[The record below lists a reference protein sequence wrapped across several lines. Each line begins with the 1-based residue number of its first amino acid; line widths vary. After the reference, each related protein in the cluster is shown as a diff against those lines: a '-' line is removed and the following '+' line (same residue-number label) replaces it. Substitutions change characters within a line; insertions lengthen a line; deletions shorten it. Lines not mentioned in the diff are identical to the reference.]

1 MKSEVA
7 LILALG
13 LLLSLSGMVLDGYTG
28 PAEAA
33 AANGQDVLER
43 VLSEFYPLA
52 NIPRKSHHEEK
63 ISAYLVS
70 WAEKFS
76 LKSVKDKSNN
86 VVIEVP
92 ATRGMENKPLVI
104 LQAHSDM
111 VCVAADGVRF
121 DPLADPIKVIR
132 DDKARTLKADGT
144 SLGADD
150 GIGVAMA
157 LFVANPGNKVD
168 HGPLRLVITTNEED
182 GMTGAANLD
191 ATHLEGKYLVNL
203 DNEVVGQFINSCA
216 GGYKYIFTDKVKR
229 AAPKKDLA
237 LAISLSGLLGGHSGI
252 EINKGHA
259 NAVSILA
266 NLLNAVHAA
275 GIDFELAS
283 FEGGTAANAIPAKA
297 AAVMVIDSRDR
308 ASFEKVFD
316 SYKGKFERSYG
327 GIEKNGKLAFSKTA
341 LPKNAAEP
349 EAGYRFISLLAS
361 IPTGVGTMSQV
372 VKDLVE
378 SSSNTGIVAL
388 GGDSASITI
397 FARSSEDYHLERYT
411 QNYNALATLSGYQLE
426 TIFMGPPWPAVKENK
441 LAETLAAEYQALTGK
456 TAEVLAIH
464 AGLECAYW
472 AQKNPGLSLISI
484 GPELHDVHSPNET
497 LFLDSI
503 APTVDLL
510 VAAMKK
516 LD

>member
-1 MKSEVA
+1 MKNEVA

-13 LLLSLSGMVLDGYTG
+13 LLLSLSGMIHTGFAG

-33 AANGQDVLER
+33 GTSGQDVLER
-43 VLSEFYPLA
+43 VLAEFYPLA

-63 ISAYLVS
+63 VSAYLVS
-70 WAEKFS
+70 WAGKYG

-121 DPLADPIKVIR
+121 DPLADPIKVLR

-157 LFVANPGNKVD
+157 LFVANPGNKVN
-168 HGPLRLVITTNEED
+168 HGPLRLIITTNEED
-182 GMTGAANLD
+182 GMTGAADLD
-191 ATHLEGKYLVNL
+191 ARHLEGKYLVNL

-216 GGYKYIFTDKVKR
+216 GGYKYIFTDKLERV
-229 AAPKKDLA
+229 APKKDLA
-237 LAISLSGLLGGHSGI
+237 LEISLSGLLGGHSGI

-259 NAVSILA
+259 NPVSILA

-283 FEGGTAANAIPAKA
+283 FEGGTAANAIPAKSA
-297 AAVMVIDSRDR
+297 ALLVIDSRDM
-308 ASFEKVFD
+308 ASFEKVFNG
-316 SYKGKFERSYG
+316 YKGKFERSYG

-341 LPKNAAEP
+341 LPKDVAERK
-349 EAGYRFISLLAS
+349 AGYRFISLLTS
-361 IPTGVGTMSQV
+361 IQTGVGTMSQV

-411 QNYNALATLSGYQLE
+411 QNYNALATLADYKLE
-426 TIFMGPPWPAVKENK
+426 TLFMGPPWPAVKENK
-441 LAETLAAEYQALTGK
+441 LAETLAAEYRALTGK
-456 TAEVLAIH
+456 PAEVLAIH

-503 APTVDLL
+503 APTMDLL